1 MTNIITIATITIQEN
16 LRNKIL
22 YLLLFMSVILVGGTV
37 FLNTFNIDGT
47 TRLIKDLSITL
58 ISFFSIVLSLVL
70 SVTALRNEIDRKTL
84 YPILTKPVARIEFI
98 WGKFA
103 GIFLLMLFNILIMA
117 VELFILTYLSSKNLS
132 WNVFYTLFFV
142 GIECGII
149 TAFAIW
155 FSIFMTPPV
164 TAAVVVL
171 LYVLGQ
177 SSSIYL
183 STLEATYGSWASFLL
198 IAKGFL
204 PSFEFFHLKTAFV
217 HNYMIATR
225 YLIYVTIY
233 GILFIVFALSGAE
246 LSFEKKDL

>member
-1 MTNIITIATITIQEN
+1 MTNIITIAIITIQEN

-22 YLLLFMSVILVGGTV
+22 YLLLFMSLIIVGGTI
-37 FLNTFNIDGT
+37 FFNTFNLGGT
-47 TRLIKDLSITL
+47 TRLIKDLSVTL

-70 SVTALRNEIDRKTL
+70 SVTTLRNEIDRKTL
-84 YPILTKPVARIEFI
+84 YPVLTKPVARMEFI

-103 GIFLLMLFNILIMA
+103 GIFILILFNILIMA
-117 VELFILTYLSSKNLS
+117 IELFIMIYLISKIFS
-132 WNVFYTLFFV
+132 WNIFYTLFFV
-142 GIECGII
+142 GIECGIL

-183 STLEATYGSWASFLL
+183 STLEETYGSWAFILL
-198 IAKGFL
+198 TVKGFL

-217 HNYMIATR
+217 HNYLIAPR
-225 YLIYVTIY
+225 YLAYVTIY
-233 GILFIVFALSGAE
+233 GILFIIFALSGAE
-246 LSFEKKDL
+246 LSFERKDL